1 MFSDY
6 KSIIV
11 NRNDTI
17 TKVME
22 TINKVGSRIVLV
34 TDEKE
39 RLIGIATDG
48 DIRRSFLSG
57 HDSGDAIGLVMN
69 SSPVVAHENSDRL
82 EMVNMLSEK
91 YKEIPLIDDRGRVVG
106 LLTLE
111 DKEIFLDIKSRTICV
126 LGLGYVGLPL
136 SLVLAD
142 KGFKVIGYDID
153 QARIDQINEGRI
165 PFHEQG
171 LDSFFH
177 RHLGDRFSI
186 SSDLG
191 NVDSDIYI
199 ITVGT
204 PIDDN
209 TKVPIIEYIEHAA
222 DSIATKIK
230 SNDLVILRS
239 TVTVG
244 TSRNVVL
251 NRLEKFS
258 GLKAGEDFS
267 LAYAPE
273 RTIEGNAINEIQEL
287 PQIIGGFDQK
297 STLLADR
304 LFREVT
310 STIVDV
316 GSLEGAEMVK
326 ILNNTFRDVKF
337 AYANEMAL
345 ICRELGLDAVKLIQ
359 AANLDYK
366 RDEIPMP
373 SPGVG
378 GACLTKD
385 PYILI
390 NSCENIDVPTEIIR
404 YARTINELIPRR
416 IVDDIMQEIKTLNK
430 KIDSLRIFLIGFAFK
445 GDPETSDI
453 RGSTTIDVL
462 NLFRDKGIQDDSF
475 YGYDPVALN
484 SDLRSLGVKPASLE
498 EGFEDADIVL
508 IMNNHKSYKNMDIF
522 SLLDLARDD
531 CVFMDGW
538 YTFDP
543 KDIVTVNSI
552 RYVGVGCR
560 IQT

>member
-1 MFSDY
+1 MV
-6 KSIIV
+6 KK
-11 NRNDTI
+11 NDTI

-22 TINKVGSRIVLV
+22 TINDVGSRIALV
-34 TDEKE
+34 TDDKE

-48 DIRRSFLSG
+48 DIRRSFLEG
-57 HDSGDAIGLVMN
+57 HDLGDAIGLIMN
-69 SSPVVAHENSDRL
+69 SSPVVVHENYDRL
-82 EMVNMLSEK
+82 EMVSKLSDK
-91 YKEIPLIDDRGRVVG
+91 YKEIPVVNDEG
-106 LLTLE
+106 KVVSLLTLQ
-111 DKEIFLDIKSRTICV
+111 DKEIFLDIKSMKVCV

-142 KGFKVIGYDID
+142 QGFKVIGYDID
-153 QARIDQINEGRI
+153 QARVDQLNEGFI

-177 RHLGDRFSI
+177 RHLGGQFSI

-191 NVDSDIYI
+191 SVDSDIYI

-209 TKVPIIEYIEHAA
+209 TKTPIIEYVESAA
-222 DSIATKIK
+222 DTIGTKIK
-230 SNDLVILRS
+230 SNNLVILRS

-244 TSRNVVL
+244 TSRNIVL
-251 NRLEKFS
+251 NRLEKSS
-258 GLKAGEDFS
+258 GLKAGRDFS

-297 STLLADR
+297 STLFADQ
-304 LFREVT
+304 LFRELT

-337 AYANEMAL
+337 GYANEMAL
-345 ICRELGLDAVKLIQ
+345 VCRELGLDAVKLIQ

-390 NSCENIDVPTEIIR
+390 NSCKDIDVPTEIIR
-404 YARTINELIPRR
+404 YSRIINELIPRR
-416 IVDDIMQEIKTLNK
+416 IVDDIMQEIEALNK
-430 KIDSLRIFLIGFAFK
+430 KIDSLKIFLIGFAFK

-462 NLFRDKGIQDDSF
+462 NFFQDKGIQDNSF
-475 YGYDPVALN
+475 YGYDPVAVN
-484 SDLRSLGVKPASLE
+484 DDIRSLGVKPSSLE
-498 EGFEDADIVL
+498 EGFKNADIVL

-522 SLLDLARDD
+522 SLLDSASSD

-543 KDIVTVNSI
+543 NDIVTINSI
-552 RYVGVGCR
+552 KYIGVGCR
-560 IQT
+560 I

>member
-1 MFSDY
+1 MYTDY

-11 NRNDTI
+11 GQNDTI
-17 TKVME
+17 VEVME
-22 TINKVGSRIVLV
+22 IINKVGSRIALV

-39 RLIGIATDG
+39 KLIGIATDG
-48 DIRRSFLSG
+48 DIRRSFLSN
-57 HDSGDAIGLVMN
+57 HHPEEAISLVMN
-69 SSPVVAHENSDRL
+69 SSPVVAHQSSDRL
-82 EMVNMLSEK
+82 EMVSMLSDK
-91 YKEIPLIDDRGRVVG
+91 YKEIPVIDDGGRVVG
-106 LLTLE
+106 LLTLK
-111 DKEIFLDIKSRTICV
+111 DKEILLEIKSRKICV

-142 KGFKVIGYDID
+142 KGFTVVGYDINQAQLD
-153 QARIDQINEGRI
+153 QLNEGII

-177 RHLGDRFSI
+177 RHLGEKFFI
-186 SSDLG
+186 TSDLSS
-191 NVDSDIYI
+191 VDSDIYI

-204 PIDDN
+204 PIDDDS
-209 TKVPIIEYIEHAA
+209 KLPIMKYIESAA
-222 DSIATKIK
+222 DSIARKIK
-230 SNDLVILRS
+230 QNDLVILRS

-251 NRLEKFS
+251 NRLQKSS
-258 GLKAGEDFS
+258 GLKVGRDFS

-273 RTIEGNAINEIQEL
+273 RTIEGNAMNEIQEL

-297 STLLADR
+297 STLLADL

-326 ILNNTFRDVKF
+326 ILNNTYRDVKF

-366 RDEIPMP
+366 RGEIPMP

-390 NSCENIDVPTEIIR
+390 NSCKDIDVPTELIR
-404 YARTINELIPRR
+404 YSRTINELIPMR
-416 IVDDIMQEIKTLNK
+416 IVDDIMQEIEVHNK
-430 KIDSLRIFLIGFAFK
+430 KIDSLKIFLIGFAFK
-445 GDPETSDI
+445 GDPETADI

-462 NLFRDKGIQDDSF
+462 NFFRDKGLQDGSF
-475 YGYDPVALN
+475 YGYDPIVLN
-484 SDLRSLGVKPASLE
+484 SDLNSLGVKPASLE
-498 EGFEDADIVL
+498 EGFKDADAVL

-522 SLLDLARDD
+522 SLLDSASGD

-543 KDIVTVNSI
+543 KEIVSVNSI
-552 RYVGVGCR
+552 KYIGVGCR
-560 IQT
+560 I

>member
-1 MFSDY
+1 MNSDY
-6 KSIIV
+6 KLIIV
-11 NRNDTI
+11 SKNDTI
-17 TKVME
+17 TEVME
-22 TINKVGSRIVLV
+22 TINKVGSRIALV

-57 HDSGDAIGLVMN
+57 HDIGDAIGLVMN
-69 SSPVVAHENSDRL
+69 SSPVVAHENSDRQK
-82 EMVNMLSEK
+82 MVSMLNDK
-91 YKEIPLIDDRGRVVG
+91 YKEIPVVDDRGRVVG
-106 LLTLE
+106 LLTLR
-111 DKEIFLDIKSRTICV
+111 DKEISLDIKSRTVCV

-142 KGFKVIGYDID
+142 NGFKVIGYDID
-153 QARIDQINEGRI
+153 KARRDQLNEGI
-165 PFHEQG
+165 VPFHEQG

-177 RHLGDRFSI
+177 RHLGGQFSI
-186 SSDLG
+186 SPDLG
-191 NVDSDIYI
+191 SVDSDIYI

-209 TKVPIIEYIEHAA
+209 TKAPIMEYIERAA

-230 SNDLVILRS
+230 LNNLVILRS

-251 NRLEKFS
+251 NRLEKSS
-258 GLKAGEDFS
+258 GLKAGRDFS

-297 STLLADR
+297 STLLADQ

-390 NSCENIDVPTEIIR
+390 NSCKDIDVPTEIIR
-404 YARTINELIPRR
+404 YSRTINELIPRR
-416 IVDDIMQEIKTLNK
+416 IVDDIMQEIEALNK
-430 KIDSLRIFLIGFAFK
+430 KIDLLKIFLIGFAFK

-462 NLFRDKGIQDDSF
+462 NLLRAKGIKDDSF
-475 YGYDPVALN
+475 CGYDPVVLN
-484 SDLRSLGVKPASLE
+484 GDLRSLGVMPASLE

-508 IMNNHKSYKNMDIF
+508 IMNNHNSYKNMDIF
-522 SLLDLARDD
+522 ALLDSARDD

-543 KDIVTVNSI
+543 KDIITVNSI
-552 RYVGVGCR
+552 RYIGVGCR
-560 IQT
+560 I

>member
-1 MFSDY
+1 
-6 KSIIV
+6 
-11 NRNDTI
+11 
-17 TKVME
+17 
-22 TINKVGSRIVLV
+22 
-34 TDEKE
+34 
-39 RLIGIATDG
+39 
-48 DIRRSFLSG
+48 
-57 HDSGDAIGLVMN
+57 
-69 SSPVVAHENSDRL
+69 
-82 EMVNMLSEK
+82 
-91 YKEIPLIDDRGRVVG
+91 
-106 LLTLE
+106 
-111 DKEIFLDIKSRTICV
+111 
-126 LGLGYVGLPL
+126 
-136 SLVLAD
+136 
-142 KGFKVIGYDID
+142 
-153 QARIDQINEGRI
+153 
-165 PFHEQG
+165 
-171 LDSFFH
+171 
-177 RHLGDRFSI
+177 
-186 SSDLG
+186 
-191 NVDSDIYI
+191 
-199 ITVGT
+199 
-204 PIDDN
+204 
-209 TKVPIIEYIEHAA
+209 
-222 DSIATKIK
+222 
-230 SNDLVILRS
+230 
-239 TVTVG
+239 
-244 TSRNVVL
+244 
-251 NRLEKFS
+251 
-258 GLKAGEDFS
+258 
-267 LAYAPE
+267 
-273 RTIEGNAINEIQEL
+273 
-287 PQIIGGFDQK
+287 
-297 STLLADR
+297 
-304 LFREVT
+304 
-310 STIVDV
+310 
-316 GSLEGAEMVK
+316 
-326 ILNNTFRDVKF
+326 
-337 AYANEMAL
+337 MAL